1 MRATYKNNSEIS
13 RLHCEMPHSIL
24 IAIPE
29 LLSERNEF
37 PQHNT
42 SLAKL
47 KHCMLCRM
55 AAVISFI
62 SPVLLILR
70 CENTHIQM
78 FTCKRLEGQMNI
90 ILKYIIMMQQLANNI
105 SSIQNTMHQF
115 PVVLL
120 LYIASMRVL
129 HPSATRS
136 SLMFYANFT
145 LVYPT
150 IQKFKFMIL
159 LSNKITSNE
168 ATNMCN
174 MNHKTATKLNNQ
186 K

>member
-1 MRATYKNNSEIS
+1 
-13 RLHCEMPHSIL
+13 
-24 IAIPE
+24 
-29 LLSERNEF
+29 
-37 PQHNT
+37 
-42 SLAKL
+42 
-47 KHCMLCRM
+47 
-55 AAVISFI
+55 
-62 SPVLLILR
+62 
-70 CENTHIQM
+70 
-78 FTCKRLEGQMNI
+78 
-90 ILKYIIMMQQLANNI
+90 MQQLANNI

>member
-1 MRATYKNNSEIS
+1 
-13 RLHCEMPHSIL
+13 
-24 IAIPE
+24 
-29 LLSERNEF
+29 
-37 PQHNT
+37 
-42 SLAKL
+42 
-47 KHCMLCRM
+47 
-55 AAVISFI
+55 
-62 SPVLLILR
+62 
-70 CENTHIQM
+70 
-78 FTCKRLEGQMNI
+78 MNI

-150 IQKFKFMIL
+150 IQKLKFMIL
-159 LSNKITSNE
+159 LSNSLHQIIIKN
-168 ATNMCN
+168 
-174 MNHKTATKLNNQ
+174 K
-186 K
+186 